1 MNAASAAPST
11 SPDLLTPAAPGD
23 ARLLGRAGASADV
36 CLRARAYSDWARG
49 PMYDE
54 CVDSFR
60 THWDDTEGRTG
71 WQNEYWGKTM
81 LCFAGAVAYT
91 RDPELRAW
99 VLEKAHEFL
108 AEFQRP
114 NGYLST
120 YSREDFL
127 RNNPDD
133 PDARQHWCFNVWGRK
148 YTLWALVDLHKAT
161 GDAECLAAAVKM
173 ADHLIAQ
180 LDRLGLTLDR
190 TGAWHGISSMSIL
203 RPVLELY
210 RLTGT
215 ERYLALAREI
225 VRAMDPDP
233 SVPSSPATLIRDA
246 FRAEPVVSWYPLPTF
261 WAKSYEILSCLEG
274 LVEYYRVTGER
285 RVLDAVL
292 AWHGHLVREELNP
305 MGSTGYFDH
314 FLHAAAHVNGM
325 TELCDVV
332 HWIRFNR
339 ELLLLTGE
347 PRYADFIEEAFLNA
361 FLAGVYRDGRWG
373 AHIVRSHGTRHLS
386 APAQTGMTLHQCCPD
401 NMMRT
406 YFDYAGSQF
415 ARAADGTLCVLLY
428 TDGAATLGGDRV
440 EISGGYPWADGP
452 VTVKATLA
460 APCKIRLRIPRW
472 PGSIPGSA
480 GILPAVAVSQAGSLR
495 SQDGWL
501 EVEGWAGENAWLL
514 RFDLSPR
521 LVEWTAPAEE
531 YLPPSPQ
538 NGQTKSRTTPSTSWS
553 GTPRTWRDFHATNP
567 QCASFAARSCSR
579 KVGSPARR
587 AKRHSSPP
595 PCAVRAGAPPRCAPR
610 RARQPTPASRSR
622 GSSSWSVAAKPGKFP
637 SPTTPPSRTS
647 TTPRAGSRS
656 GSSRRKENNNGKPR
670 YLILSHR
677 EHKGTQSLCELCV
690 LCG

>member
-1 MNAASAAPST
+1 MKAKSAAPST
-11 SPDLLTPAAPGD
+11 FQDLLTPAASGD
-23 ARLLGRAGASADV
+23 ARLLGVAGASADV

-49 PMYDE
+49 PMYE
-54 CVDSFR
+54 EAVNAFR
-60 THWDDTEGRTG
+60 THWDDTNPDGPG

-99 VLEKAHEFL
+99 VLEKAHEFI

-127 RNNPDD
+127 RNHPDD

-148 YTLWALVDLHKAT
+148 YTLWALIDLHKAT

-180 LDRLGLTLDR
+180 LDRLGLTLEQ

-203 RPVLELY
+203 RPLLELH

-215 ERYLALAREI
+215 ERYLAFARDI

-261 WAKSYEILSCLEG
+261 WAKAYEILSCLEG
-274 LVEYYRVTGER
+274 LIEYYRITGER
-285 RVLDAVL
+285 HVLDAVL

-305 MGSTGYFDH
+305 MGSAGYFDH

-347 PRYADFIEEAFLNA
+347 AKYADYIEEAFLNA

-415 ARAADGTLCVLLY
+415 ARAADGALCVLLY

-472 PGSIPGSA
+472 SGSAGILPAASPASAASSGSASSPGSA
-480 GILPAVAVSQAGSLR
+480 GILPAVMVLQAARRAAHNGN
-495 SQDGWL
+495 WL
-501 EVEGWAGENAWLL
+501 EIDAAAGDNAWLL

-521 LVEWTAPAEE
+521 LVEWTAPVEE
-531 YLPPSPQ
+531 DLPPSPQ
-538 NGQTKSRTTPSTSWS
+538 NGHDEIPDYTVHFMEWYTPDMAGLSRHESAMRLLRGPLVLAKGRLAGTSREETLFASSLRGQGWRAAALRPA
-553 GTPRTWRDFHATNP
+553 PRTAANAGVP
-567 QCASFAARSCSR
+567 QPWILVLERNGETREIHVADYASVSNLDD
-579 KVGSPARR
+579 PAN
-587 AKRHSSPP
+587 
-595 PCAVRAGAPPRCAPR
+595 
-610 RARQPTPASRSR
+610 
-622 GSSSWSVAAKPGKFP
+622 WF
-637 SPTTPPSRTS
+637 
-647 TTPRAGSRS
+647 
-656 GSSRRKENNNGKPR
+656 
-670 YLILSHR
+670 
-677 EHKGTQSLCELCV
+677 SLWF
-690 LCG
+690 